1 MSAVRALRQLSGSSL
16 RLARVSVASRAAP
29 IVARSALAAAT
40 PAARAFSM
48 TARRFGSGTT
58 DVAVSQKLQ
67 EELQYEEEVAAQD
80 AEEGEPTFLK
90 DFKEAG
96 NWKIVETS
104 GKEEVTLTRQ
114 FGNETIN
121 LVFSAS
127 DVQSMESEEPALEEE
142 GAEEEEPT
150 SPHSYPIRVA
160 MNLTKQGAPGTLSVD
175 MVCQD
180 GHFVVDNIAFYR
192 DTKVGSELTAEAD
205 WARRALYI
213 GPQFDSLDIGLQEEF
228 EKFLQERGV
237 NEALALFI
245 PEYAEYK
252 EQKEYVRWLKDVKT
266 FVDA

>member
-1 MSAVRALRQLSGSSL
+1 
-16 RLARVSVASRAAP
+16 
-29 IVARSALAAAT
+29 
-40 PAARAFSM
+40 M
-48 TARRFGSGTT
+48 TARRFGSGTS

-67 EELQYEEEVAAQD
+67 EELQYEQEVAAQE

-96 NWKIVETS
+96 NWNIVESS

-114 FGNETIN
+114 FGNETIT
-121 LVFSAS
+121 LTFSAS
-127 DVQSMESEEPALEEE
+127 DVQSMESEEPAMEEE
-142 GAEEEEPT
+142 GAEEEEAP
-150 SPHSYPIRVA
+150 SPHSYPIRVS
-160 MNLTKQGAPGTLSVD
+160 MSTTKQGAPGTLSVD

-180 GHFVVDNIAFYR
+180 GHFVVDNIAYYR
-192 DTKVGSELTAEAD
+192 DTKLGADLTAEAD

-228 EKFLQERGV
+228 EKYLQERGV

-252 EQKEYVRWLKDVKT
+252 EQKEYLSWLTDVKN

>member
-1 MSAVRALRQLSGSSL
+1 M
-16 RLARVSVASRAAP
+16 
-29 IVARSALAAAT
+29 
-40 PAARAFSM
+40 
-48 TARRFGSGTT
+48 
-58 DVAVSQKLQ
+58 SQKLQ
-67 EELQYEEEVAAQD
+67 EELQYEEEVAAQE

-96 NWKIVETS
+96 NWKVHLPTTPINLPSYSPHLQIVEDS

-127 DVQSMESEEPALEEE
+127 DVQSMEAEEPALEEE
-142 GAEEEEPT
+142 GQEDEEPS
-150 SPHSYPIRVA
+150 SPHSYPIRVS
-160 MNLTKQGAPGTLSVD
+160 MTLTKQAAPGTLSVD

-192 DTKVGSELTAEAD
+192 DSKLGSELTAEAD

-252 EQKEYVRWLKDVKT
+252 EQKVRSDCWASRMVY
-266 FVDA
+266 